1 MKRILVYSHD
11 TYGLG
16 NIRRMLEIT
25 RHLVDHDPQLSV
37 LVVTGSPMIHAFRI
51 PERVD
56 YIKLPC
62 VSRSERGAA
71 GVKTL
76 ALDYASTIRMRANM
90 ILMAALDFAPDLIL
104 VDKKPLG
111 IDDELEPML
120 EALSRGPR
128 PPRVALLL
136 RDILDE
142 PERTRRQ
149 WQQGRYHE
157 AVEQHIDSILVVGE
171 AAVFDVVREYDF
183 PPATAAKVRH
193 CGYLARPGAHAPAE
207 RIRAD
212 LGLPQ
217 HEPLVLVTPG
227 GGADGHRLL
236 KTHLDL
242 IASAE
247 ATGEPLPFRSLVI
260 TGPEMPAALRNDLR
274 RQADLL
280 SGVVLCEF
288 TADMLGCMNTADVVV
303 CMGGY
308 NTVCELLTLR
318 KPAVVV
324 PRTEPSLEQAVRAD
338 RLQRAGLF
346 SAVHPDRLTPETLLR
361 AITRQFAGPASQAL
375 SGFEMRG
382 LAGVEREC
390 AALINSAG
398 SKGDARGASGI
409 SWMDEE
415 GIASSEALSL
425 DTALQ
430 ALTRGFAR
438 SRLGGGP
445 AYAW

>member
-25 RHLVDHDPQLSV
+25 RHLVDSDPQLSV
-37 LVVTGSPMIHAFRI
+37 LVVTGSPMIQAFRI

-120 EALSRGPR
+120 DALSRGPR
-128 PPRVALLL
+128 APRVALLL

-142 PERTRRQ
+142 PARTRRQ
-149 WQQGRYHE
+149 WLQGRYHE
-157 AVEQHIDSILVVGE
+157 AIEQHVDSILVVGE
-171 AAVFDVVREYDF
+171 AEVFDVVREYDF
-183 PPATAAKVRH
+183 PPASAAKVRY

-207 RIRAD
+207 RVRAD
-212 LGLPQ
+212 LGLPP
-217 HEPLVLVTPG
+217 EGPLVLVTPG

-242 IASAE
+242 VASAE
-247 ATGEPLPFRSLVI
+247 AAGQPLPFRSLLI
-260 TGPEMPAALRNDLR
+260 TGPEMAPGLRNDLR
-274 RQADLL
+274 RQAELL
-280 SGVVLCEF
+280 PGVVLREF
-288 TADMLGCMNTADVVV
+288 TADMLGCMNAADVVV

-324 PRTEPSLEQAVRAD
+324 PRVEPSLEQAVRAD
-338 RLQRAGLF
+338 RMQRAGLF
-346 SAVHPDRLTPETLLR
+346 SAIHPDQLDEESLLR
-361 AITRQFAGPASQAL
+361 AITRQFARPATTPLAR
-375 SGFEMRG
+375 FEMRG

-390 AALINSAG
+390 AELIDEVATARDPYG
-398 SKGDARGASGI
+398 LGGDTLAEQERL
-409 SWMDEE
+409 
-415 GIASSEALSL
+415 ASSEALSL